1 MEYVVLGVQSWELED
16 EKTHR
21 IKDGISVHYLD
32 PASPAEREGSQGIFP
47 IKITGKSSLLSS
59 FTALPGKYDL
69 DLAIKPGSAG
79 KAPKVELNG
88 ARYVSGVTF
97 TPVTK
102 PQPSKP

>member
-1 MEYVVLGVQSWELED
+1 MEYVVLGVQSWEIED
-16 EKTHR
+16 EKTR
-21 IKDGISVHYLD
+21 KIKEGISVHYLD
-32 PASPAEREGSQGIFP
+32 PASPAEREGSEGIFP
-47 IKITGKSSLLSS
+47 IKITGKPSLKSS
-59 FTALPGKYDL
+59 FTTLPGKYNL

-102 PQPSKP
+102 PQTPKP